1 MITGKQPTAYCLL
14 AILSPECYDYIGM
27 FDSLTTA
34 ISSLVV
40 SIAIY
45 IPKLLAGILILLIGV
60 IVASLFKDLIS
71 VILRYSRV
79 EKWMEK
85 AGLKTTPEA
94 NVWPTMMVE
103 LVRWT
108 TIFIFLTSAVEV
120 WEIPK
125 VADVIDQLLR
135 FIPNVVLAV
144 IIGWIG
150 LVAARFA
157 NNIVRHGVGG
167 LQKEES
173 LILAGVA
180 RSLIIFFTVL
190 IILTQLGIAADL
202 VKILF
207 TGIVGMLALAGGL
220 AFGLGG
226 QDEAREF
233 LKRFRKR
240 ISALK

>member
-1 MITGKQPTAYCLL
+1 
-14 AILSPECYDYIGM
+14 M

-60 IVASLFKDLIS
+60 IVASLLKDLVS

-85 AGLKTTPEA
+85 AGLKATPEA
-94 NVWPTMMVE
+94 NVWTTMLAE

-157 NNIVRHGVGG
+157 YNIVRHGAGG

-180 RSLIIFFTVL
+180 RSLIIFFTIL

-220 AFGLGG
+220 ALGLGG

>member
-1 MITGKQPTAYCLL
+1 MI
-14 AILSPECYDYIGM
+14 
-27 FDSLTTA
+27 DSLTTA
-34 ISSLVV
+34 ISSLVI
-40 SIAIY
+40 SIATY
-45 IPKLLAGILILLIGV
+45 IPKLLAGILILLIG
-60 IVASLFKDLIS
+60 IIISSLLKDLLLI
-71 VILRYSRV
+71 VLRYARV

-85 AGLKTTPEA
+85 AGLKSGSET
-94 NVWPTMMVE
+94 NVWPTMLAE
-103 LVRWT
+103 LIRWT

-135 FIPNVVLAV
+135 FIPNVVLTV

-157 NNIVRHGVGG
+157 YNIVRHGVAG
-167 LQKEES
+167 LEKEDS

-180 RSLIIFFTVL
+180 RSLIIFFTIL

-226 QDEAREF
+226 QEEARE
-233 LKRFRKR
+233 LLRRFRKR
-240 ISALK
+240 ISSSK